1 MKKLELNWYLS
12 LMQILSSRISKL
24 YICMTFFL
32 IMPDT
37 FYWYTLNDYTNY
49 QTAFTAIADSTGL
62 TWLIVSYLAL
72 FFAIFVQNLEMRAF
86 LTVVAF
92 VTRIFFLVWLTDIW
106 RANEVSFTQLLQ
118 NVFVKTGEAP
128 YVEAFATIAL
138 APLVLAII
146 VQKTRIANLLT
157 GLVNFLKSPSN
168 KTHQVVFYGISAT
181 AYLVSTVVMIGS
193 LLDNYEIAS
202 ADSPGGFQQSLIW
215 LIFLGVIQ
223 IALKLLILGLGLI
236 ASLWAWISWQSDI
249 KTVLGHMKD
258 FKLSEYLTRKV
269 ASYLYTFY
277 FVFIIGLAAV
287 GIPIF
292 ASTTYGINQDYAA
305 FPMVAL
311 AGVVVTF
318 LVILAIRLVFELAV
332 AIIHIAENTKGGL
345 RK

>member
-1 MKKLELNWYLS
+1 
-12 LMQILSSRISKL
+12 
-24 YICMTFFL
+24 
-32 IMPDT
+32 
-37 FYWYTLNDYTNY
+37 
-49 QTAFTAIADSTGL
+49 
-62 TWLIVSYLAL
+62 
-72 FFAIFVQNLEMRAF
+72 
-86 LTVVAF
+86 
-92 VTRIFFLVWLTDIW
+92 
-106 RANEVSFTQLLQ
+106 
-118 NVFVKTGEAP
+118 
-128 YVEAFATIAL
+128 VEAFATIAL
-138 APLVLAII
+138 APLVLAIV

-168 KTHQVVFYGISAT
+168 KTHQVVFYGIFIA
-181 AYLVSTVVMIGS
+181 AYLVSTVVMIRT
-193 LLDNYEIAS
+193 LLDNYELAAS
-202 ADSPGGFQQSLIW
+202 DLPGGFQQSLIW
-215 LIFLGVIQ
+215 LIVLGVIQ
-223 IALKLLILGLGLI
+223 IALKLLILGLGLL

-332 AIIHIAENTKGGL
+332 AIIHIAENTKSGL

>member
-1 MKKLELNWYLS
+1 MNLISHKLHRLYLVIA
-12 LMQILSSRISKL
+12 LLLVI
-24 YICMTFFL
+24 
-32 IMPDT
+32 PDT

-49 QTAFTAIADSTGL
+49 QTAFTAITGSTGL
-62 TWLIVSYLAL
+62 TWLLVSYLAL
-72 FFAIFVQNLEMRAF
+72 FFAIFAQNLEMRAF

-138 APLVLAII
+138 APLVLAIV

-157 GLVNFLKSPSN
+157 GLVNFLKAPVN
-168 KTHQVVFYGISAT
+168 KINKIVFYSISAVV
-181 AYLVSTVVMIGS
+181 YLISQILMTLTLIE
-193 LLDNYEIAS
+193 NYELAS
-202 ADSPGGFQQSLIW
+202 ADLPGGFQQSLIW
-215 LIFLGVIQ
+215 LIVLGVFQ
-223 IALKLLILGLGLI
+223 IALKLLILVLGLL

-249 KTVLGHMKD
+249 KKVLGHMKD

-311 AGVVVTF
+311 AGVIVTF

>member
-1 MKKLELNWYLS
+1 MNLISNKLHRLYLVIA
-12 LMQILSSRISKL
+12 LLLVI
-24 YICMTFFL
+24 
-32 IMPDT
+32 PDT
-37 FYWYTLNDYTNY
+37 FYWYTLNDYSNY
-49 QTAFTAIADSTGL
+49 QDAFTAITSSTGL

-72 FFAIFVQNLEMRAF
+72 FFAIFAQNLEMRAF

-106 RANEVSFTQLLQ
+106 RSNEVGFTQVIK
-118 NVFVKTGEAP
+118 NVFIKTGEAP

-138 APLVLAII
+138 IPMILALI

-157 GLVNFLKSPSN
+157 GLVNFLKAPAN
-168 KTHQVVFYGISAT
+168 KTHQVVFYASFA
-181 AYLVSTVVMIGS
+181 AFYLLALITMVRS
-193 LLDNYEIAS
+193 LLDNYELAAS
-202 ADSPGGFQQSLIW
+202 DLPSGISQSLIW
-215 LIFLGVIQ
+215 LVILGVIQ
-223 IALKLLILGLGLI
+223 IALKLLILGLGLL
-236 ASLWAWISWQSDI
+236 ASLWAWISWQADI

-287 GIPIF
+287 GIPIY

-305 FPMVAL
+305 FPMVVL
-311 AGVVVTF
+311 AGVIVTF

-332 AIIHIAENTKGGL
+332 AVVHIAENTKGGL

>member
-1 MKKLELNWYLS
+1 MNLISNKLHRLYLVIV
-12 LMQILSSRISKL
+12 LLLVI
-24 YICMTFFL
+24 
-32 IMPDT
+32 PDT
-37 FYWYTLNDYTNY
+37 FYWYTLNDYSNY
-49 QTAFTAIADSTGL
+49 QDAFTAITSSTGL

-72 FFAIFVQNLEMRAF
+72 FFAIFAQNLEMRAF

-106 RANEVSFTQLLQ
+106 RSNEVGFIQVIR
-118 NVFVKTGEAP
+118 NVFIKTGEAP
-128 YVEAFATIAL
+128 YVEAFATVAL
-138 APLVLAII
+138 IPMVLALI

-157 GLVNFLKSPSN
+157 GLVNFLKAPAN
-168 KTHQVVFYGISAT
+168 KTHQVVFYASSVAF
-181 AYLVSTVVMIGS
+181 YLLALIAMVRS
-193 LLDNYEIAS
+193 LLDDYDLAAS
-202 ADSPGGFQQSLIW
+202 DLPSGISQSLIW
-215 LIFLGVIQ
+215 LVVLGAIQ
-223 IALKLLILGLGLI
+223 IALKLLILGLGLL
-236 ASLWAWISWQSDI
+236 ASLWAWISWQADI

-287 GIPIF
+287 GIPIY

-311 AGVVVTF
+311 AGVIVTF

-332 AIIHIAENTKGGL
+332 AVVHIAENTKGGL

>member
-1 MKKLELNWYLS
+1 MNLISNKLHRLYLVIA
-12 LMQILSSRISKL
+12 LLLVI
-24 YICMTFFL
+24 
-32 IMPDT
+32 PDT
-37 FYWYTLNDYTNY
+37 FYWYTLNDYSNY
-49 QTAFTAIADSTGL
+49 QDAFTAITSSTGL

-72 FFAIFVQNLEMRAF
+72 FFAIFAQNLEMRAF

-106 RANEVSFTQLLQ
+106 RSNEVGFTQVIK
-118 NVFVKTGEAP
+118 NVFIKTGEAP

-138 APLVLAII
+138 IPMVLALI

-157 GLVNFLKSPSN
+157 GLVNFLKAPAN
-168 KTHQVVFYGISAT
+168 KTHQIVFYALSA
-181 AYLVSTVVMIGS
+181 ALYLLALIAMVRS
-193 LLDNYEIAS
+193 LLDNYDLAAS
-202 ADSPGGFQQSLIW
+202 DLPSGLSQSLIW
-215 LIFLGVIQ
+215 LVVLGAIQ
-223 IALKLLILGLGLI
+223 IALKLLILGLGLL
-236 ASLWAWISWQSDI
+236 ASLWAWISWQADI

-287 GIPIF
+287 GIPIY
-292 ASTTYGINQDYAA
+292 ASTTYSINQDYAA

-311 AGVVVTF
+311 AGVIVTF

-332 AIIHIAENTKGGL
+332 AVVHIAENTKGGL

>member
-1 MKKLELNWYLS
+1 MNLISNKLHRLYLVIA
-12 LMQILSSRISKL
+12 LLLVI
-24 YICMTFFL
+24 
-32 IMPDT
+32 PDT
-37 FYWYTLNDYTNY
+37 FYWYTLNDYSNY
-49 QTAFTAIADSTGL
+49 QDAFTAITSSTGL

-72 FFAIFVQNLEMRAF
+72 FFAIFAQNLEMRAF

-106 RANEVSFTQLLQ
+106 RSNEVGFTQVIK

-138 APLVLAII
+138 IPMVLALI

-157 GLVNFLKSPSN
+157 GLVNFLKAPAN
-168 KTHQVVFYGISAT
+168 KTHQVVFYASSVAF
-181 AYLVSTVVMIGS
+181 YLLALIAMVRS
-193 LLDNYEIAS
+193 LLDNYDLAAS
-202 ADSPGGFQQSLIW
+202 DLPSGISQSLIW
-215 LIFLGVIQ
+215 LVVLGVVQ
-223 IALKLLILGLGLI
+223 IALKLLILGLGLL
-236 ASLWAWISWQSDI
+236 ASLWAWISWQADI

-287 GIPIF
+287 GIPIY

-332 AIIHIAENTKGGL
+332 AVVHIAENTKTNL
-345 RK
+345 RR

>member
-1 MKKLELNWYLS
+1 MNLISNKLHRLYLVIA
-12 LMQILSSRISKL
+12 LLLVI
-24 YICMTFFL
+24 
-32 IMPDT
+32 PDT
-37 FYWYTLNDYTNY
+37 FYWYTLNDYSNY
-49 QTAFTAIADSTGL
+49 QDAFTAITSSTGL

-72 FFAIFVQNLEMRAF
+72 FFAIFAQNLEMRAF

-106 RANEVSFTQLLQ
+106 RSNEVGFTQVIK
-118 NVFVKTGEAP
+118 NVFIKTGEAP

-138 APLVLAII
+138 IPMVLALI

-157 GLVNFLKSPSN
+157 GLVNFLKAPAN
-168 KTHQVVFYGISAT
+168 KTHQVVFYASSVAF
-181 AYLVSTVVMIGS
+181 YLLALIAMARS
-193 LLDNYEIAS
+193 LLDNYDLAAS
-202 ADSPGGFQQSLIW
+202 DLPSGVSQSLIW
-215 LIFLGVIQ
+215 LVVLGVIQ
-223 IALKLLILGLGLI
+223 IALKLLILGLGLL
-236 ASLWAWISWQSDI
+236 ASLWAWISWQADI

-287 GIPIF
+287 GIPIY

-311 AGVVVTF
+311 AGVIVTF

-332 AIIHIAENTKGGL
+332 AVIHIAENTKNNL
-345 RK
+345 PR